1 MDEGPQRGA
10 MGGGHGARVRALAC
24 ACCVC
29 VIARRRVSSCIAA
42 SRSSSRRGIH
52 ADCHQPLYVRR
63 LPLWCGE
70 TVVTKWAERV
80 VTEKST
86 RVLNEA
92 GYVATAWSCCA
103 QYSAPPLHT
112 VLRRERSALSSATG
126 EPKAGRALTS
136 CTADHGAMRCSPLS
150 LPILGEVPDV
160 RHRALPHP
168 VRVRQRV
175 VALLVPAWRS
185 ERLTWVGSHGG

>member
-1 MDEGPQRGA
+1 MGEGPQRGA

-112 VLRRERSALSSATG
+112 VLRRART
-126 EPKAGRALTS
+126 
-136 CTADHGAMRCSPLS
+136 
-150 LPILGEVPDV
+150 
-160 RHRALPHP
+160 
-168 VRVRQRV
+168 RVRRAGARV
-175 VALLVPAWRS
+175 RRAVRLGSAGAARAARQSAADECKGRVRARARYVWPRYVARYV
-185 ERLTWVGSHGG
+185 T